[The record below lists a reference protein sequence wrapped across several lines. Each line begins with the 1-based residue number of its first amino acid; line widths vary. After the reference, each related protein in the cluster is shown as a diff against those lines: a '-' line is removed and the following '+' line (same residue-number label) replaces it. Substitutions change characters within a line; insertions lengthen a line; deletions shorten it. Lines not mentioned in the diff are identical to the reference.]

1 MSVSLSSRSTSVYD
15 VEMGKAR
22 LRLAGGLQP
31 AWGQSPDTVPK
42 CWVLQRL
49 EEALL
54 AEVKLLASSSHV
66 KASIVF
72 KLEKYRFFCLDPPP
86 PSHFIPVVR
95 PKTFC
100 WWVVGWDERKIHY
113 KMKGFTLL
121 PPAKICTNSALL
133 SLYYEGVSY
142 PCPTYPIAKTSTIYG
157 EKSG

>member
-1 MSVSLSSRSTSVYD
+1 MSVCD
-15 VEMGKAR
+15 VEMGKSQAEVGWGPSTS
-22 LRLAGGLQP
+22 LRAE
-31 AWGQSPDTVPK
+31 PDTVLK

-54 AEVKLLASSSHV
+54 PEMKLLASSSRV

-72 KLEKYRFFCLDPPP
+72 KLEKYRFFVWNPPTQ
-86 PSHFIPVVR
+86 SFYTSG
-95 PKTFC
+95 KTQN

-133 SLYYEGVSY
+133 SLY
-142 PCPTYPIAKTSTIYG
+142 
-157 EKSG
+157 